1 MSWNAAK
8 RALSLG
14 YSQVY
19 WFAGGIEDWMVE
31 GLATQVLEP
40 AEGVRH

>member
-14 YSQVY
+14 YSNVAWY
-19 WFAGGIEDWMVE
+19 RDGTDGWSAS
-31 GLATQVLEP
+31 GLPLENATPEP
-40 AEGVRH
+40 RPDE